1 VSQEVSVYT
10 LSMLIGFDG
19 SRAFVE
25 KRTGTEEYSYQLLKH
40 LAKIDTKNTY
50 IVYLRPGNRDCFP
63 RRNVGIAMTSS
74 RGAEATWRSLDWPS
88 NFNFK
93 IINHPLLWT
102 QVGLSIQTF
111 KDNLDV
117 LFVPSHTIP
126 LIRKPGLKTV
136 MTVHDLG
143 AEYLPTF
150 HQLKQQLYL
159 GFITKFQLKTAT
171 KLIAVSKSTKND
183 LVQKVGVATSKID
196 VVYEGINTEDYKPL
210 PPDKNDQI
218 LKKFGLEDQKFFL
231 FVGTIQPRKNL
242 ERLIRAFS
250 LYCHSERSEESLT
263 NVSHNKT
270 DIKSEILRSAQ
281 NDKSYKLV
289 LAGGKGWLSDE
300 IYELPKKLGIEDHVE
315 FLGYIGND
323 EKIGLIQSAEGFVY
337 PSLFEGFG
345 IPILESFALKCPV
358 LTSNTSSMPEVANG
372 AAVLVDPYDVE
383 SIAEGLSILSEDSK
397 RNFFKRQGL
406 EQLKNF
412 SWEKCAKETL
422 KVLESV

>member
-1 VSQEVSVYT
+1 MQKY
-10 LSMLIGFDG
+10 
-19 SRAFVE
+19 
-25 KRTGTEEYSYQLLKH
+25 
-40 LAKIDTKNTY
+40 
-50 IVYLRPGNRDCFP
+50 
-63 RRNVGIAMTSS
+63 
-74 RGAEATWRSLDWPS
+74 
-88 NFNFK
+88 
-93 IINHPLLWT
+93 
-102 QVGLSIQTF
+102 
-111 KDNLDV
+111 
-117 LFVPSHTIP
+117 
-126 LIRKPGLKTV
+126 
-136 MTVHDLG
+136 
-143 AEYLPTF
+143 
-150 HQLKQQLYL
+150 
-159 GFITKFQLKTAT
+159 QLKTAT
-171 KLIAVSKSTKND
+171 KIISVSKATKAD
-183 LVQKVGVATSKID
+183 LINKIGIDSSKIT
-196 VVYEGINTEDYKPL
+196 VVYEGFNKELFKPDTKSHSL
-210 PPDKNDQI
+210 RY
-218 LKKFGLEDQKFFL
+218 FL
-231 FVGTIQPRKNL
+231 FVGTVQPRKNL